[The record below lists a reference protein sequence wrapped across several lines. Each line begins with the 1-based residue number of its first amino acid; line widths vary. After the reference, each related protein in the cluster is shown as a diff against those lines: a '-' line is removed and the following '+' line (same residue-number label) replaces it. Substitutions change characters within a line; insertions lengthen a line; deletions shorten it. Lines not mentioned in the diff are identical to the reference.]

1 MIDLPRYCASRP
13 PASPIGRRA
22 FTEMD
27 NVLFFQTSNLIL
39 RRVSHKRWSW
49 SRRYPAYIFEIT
61 DSKIIL
67 RHDSPDHR
75 CATLTKWRP
84 LPVLLA
90 RSPPEINKFAQTTN

>member
-1 MIDLPRYCASRP
+1 MIDLPSYCASRP

-27 NVLFFQTSNLIL
+27 NVLFFADEQFNSAA
-39 RRVSHKRWSW
+39 RFAQEVSW

-67 RHDSPDHR
+67 RHDSPDDR
-75 CATLTKWRP
+75 CETLTRWRAP
-84 LPVLLA
+84 CVA
-90 RSPPEINKFAQTTN
+90 RSPRKSTNSHRTA